1 MQHQILALERALT
14 RLDHRV
20 TVLAPGPTGGLG
32 RTIPI
37 PVNGS
42 IARMAPHPAG
52 AYRTRR
58 ALTRN
63 PFDVIHLHEPLA
75 PSITI
80 PSLLLQSAP
89 IVATFHAA
97 GERTPYRWLGATAR
111 WLARRIDA
119 PVAVSDASAELV
131 HRHLGLTC
139 TVLYNGIELERF
151 APGRR
156 VRRTRSVLFLG
167 RHEQRK
173 GLDVLLEAMAFL
185 PKDIEILIG
194 GAGPDF
200 HRLRDRYGG
209 DPRVVWLGQ
218 VSEAAKLELLHRSSV
233 LCAPSRH
240 GESFGV
246 VLLEAMAAG
255 LPVVASDLTGYRE
268 LTNDGTAAR
277 LVPPGDPAALAR
289 EIIRLLS
296 DDHLADSL
304 RTAGLRRARHFSS
317 DTLAER
323 YTEIYEGSSG
333 HDPTAAGAGTAQR
346 PRGRAGAVSR
356 RSERH
361 AGLRRDGA
369 TVETARR
376 HESQNRSLALCWKTT
391 GVDDDVERTT
401 RIELASSAWKSFE
414 ADSVGGAVT
423 CRNVL

>member
-1 MQHQILALERALT
+1 MIDAAHDERSGSVVRRVALVCPYSLDTPGGVQHQVLALERALT

-63 PFDVIHLHEPLA
+63 PFDVIHLHEPFA

-80 PSLLLQSAP
+80 PALLLHSAP
-89 IVATFHAA
+89 TVATFHAA
-97 GERTPYRWLGATAR
+97 GERTPYRWFGAPAR
-111 WLARRIDA
+111 RLARRIDA
-119 PVAVSDASAELV
+119 SVAVSDASAELV

-151 APGRR
+151 GPGRR
-156 VRRTRSVLFLG
+156 DRRSRSVLFLG
-167 RHEQRK
+167 RHETRK
-173 GLDVLLEAMAFL
+173 GLDVLLEAMADL
-185 PKDIEILIG
+185 PKDVSILIG
-194 GAGPDF
+194 GTGPDSP
-200 HRLRDRYGG
+200 RLRDRYCG

-218 VSEAAKLELLHRSSV
+218 VSEATKLELLDRSSV

-255 LPVVASDLTGYRE
+255 LPVVASDLPGYRG
-268 LTNDGTAAR
+268 LSNDGTAAR

-289 EIIRLLS
+289 ELIRVLS
-296 DDHLADSL
+296 DDPLADSL
-304 RTAGLRRARHFSS
+304 RTAGLHQARRFSL
-317 DTLAER
+317 DALAER
-323 YTEIYEGSSG
+323 YVEIYEGL
-333 HDPTAAGAGTAQR
+333 
-346 PRGRAGAVSR
+346 V
-356 RSERH
+356 
-361 AGLRRDGA
+361 
-369 TVETARR
+369 VTARQPLV
-376 HESQNRSLALCWKTT
+376 SDQQ
-391 GVDDDVERTT
+391 
-401 RIELASSAWKSFE
+401 
-414 ADSVGGAVT
+414 
-423 CRNVL
+423 